1 MQDMICN
8 YETNKKNH
16 THLHKIWGDK
26 MTQKTEKRKKKK
38 ETTKITWKE

>member
-16 THLHKIWGDK
+16 NFTF
-26 MTQKTEKRKKKK
+26 TQNDAEKEKKK
-38 ETTKITWKE
+38 ENYKNNMEGMN

>member
-16 THLHKIWGDK
+16 TQ
-26 MTQKTEKRKKKK
+26 TQNDAEKEKKKRNYK
-38 ETTKITWKE
+38 NNMEGMN